1 MHILL
6 TGATGFIG
14 SILCERLL
22 DQGLK
27 VTGLA
32 RSPRKETL
40 SKSKRLRRSEELQ
53 LISCDITKADLTK
66 EVFTKLEHV
75 DAIIHLAGQPYKR
88 KSLGPST
95 YFENNFLGTLNIL
108 ECSRM
113 FDIRKFIFASS
124 FSVYGLGVGQNV
136 PKRLPVNELHPV
148 TPFDFY
154 DASKF
159 YAEEICK
166 FYHCRFSTA
175 LRVLR
180 YSKIYGPR
188 LHEGVVYEM
197 IRKAL
202 SDEPIEVFGDIS
214 TDFVYI
220 HDVVDVTLNSLDKL
234 SGYEIFNI
242 GGGREVNL
250 NYLCSKIVELTH
262 SRSKIIS
269 HDQPKGRLFLD
280 ISKARKYLHY
290 QPIALDEGLRQCI
303 EYVKKKTAP

>member
-6 TGATGFIG
+6 TGVTGFIG
-14 SILCERLL
+14 AILCERLL
-22 DQGLK
+22 GQGFK

-32 RSPRKETL
+32 RSLRKGTIA
-40 SKSKRLRRSEELQ
+40 RLKQLHQSEELQ
-53 LISCDITKADLTK
+53 LVNCDITKAELTR
-66 EVFTKLEHV
+66 ELFTTLEHV

-88 KSLGPST
+88 ESLGPST

-113 FDIRKFIFASS
+113 FNIRKFILASS
-124 FSVYGLGVGQNV
+124 YSVYGLGVGQNV

-148 TPFDFY
+148 IPFDFY

-166 FYHCRFSTA
+166 FYHSRFSMA
-175 LRVLR
+175 LYVLR
-180 YSKIYGPR
+180 YSKIYGPG

-197 IRKAL
+197 VRKAL

-214 TDFVYI
+214 TDLVYI
-220 HDVVDVTLNSLDKL
+220 HDVVDVTLKCLDKL
-234 SGYEIFNI
+234 SGFEIFNI

-262 SRSKIIS
+262 SRSKIVS
-269 HDQPKGRLFLD
+269 HEHPKGRLFLD
-280 ISKARKYLHY
+280 ISKARKRLQY
-290 QPIALDEGLRQCI
+290 QPIALEEGLRKCI
-303 EYVKKKTAP
+303 EHVKKKTTA